1 MRPADRFYQAAYDGT
16 SKPILHGVGR
26 GLAEAYGAA
35 DHEPLPDRLRELA
48 QMLID
53 REAARAGAGTQA
65 AAPMKLVL
73 VVEDD
78 PSVRDL
84 AVSLLQDTV
93 LDAVAC
99 ETGEDAVE
107 LLRQRGGDVAMLF
120 TDVRLPGGMDGL
132 RLAETVS
139 KLWPCVRL
147 VVTSGF
153 PDVRTDA
160 LPDNVVY
167 LPKPWQAVDV
177 LAQVDHAVRN
187 PPPPVD

>member
-1 MRPADRFYQAAYDGT
+1 
-16 SKPILHGVGR
+16 
-26 GLAEAYGAA
+26 
-35 DHEPLPDRLRELA
+35 
-48 QMLID
+48 MLIE
-53 REAARAGAGTQA
+53 REAAQSADRTASP
-65 AAPMKLVL
+65 APMKLVL

-78 PSVRDL
+78 PAIRDL

-120 TDVRLPGGMDGL
+120 TDVRLPGDMDGL

-147 VVTSGF
+147 VVTSGY
-153 PDVRTDA
+153 PDA
-160 LPDNVVY
+160 LSGSLPDNVVC

-187 PPPPVD
+187 PAPPVD